1 MYYRE
6 HWRRTFDSI
15 NALQAFYRMPKLSLD
30 ETFFPVLYSGPIWI
44 QTVCRERER
53 ERERETVYVHP
64 FGKIKVT
71 NASADRQ
78 GELFFK
84 LSHSLIQAP
93 LELFSSK

>member
-15 NALQAFYRMPKLSLD
+15 NALQAFYRMPKLFTRQNILSCII
-30 ETFFPVLYSGPIWI
+30 FGSRFANG
-44 QTVCRERER
+44 

-84 LSHSLIQAP
+84 LSHPLIQAP